1 MMNKMEMMNMDK
13 KMIET
18 DLMYV
23 ENQLNELKRFLAKD
37 NASVIMIEDII
48 LHVKAI
54 MEEDL

>member
-37 NASVIMIEDII
+37 NTSVIMIEDII

>member
-1 MMNKMEMMNMDK
+1 MDK

-18 DLMYV
+18 DLMYI
-23 ENQLNELKRFLAKD
+23 ENQLLELEKFLAED
-37 NASVIMIEDII
+37 RDELDPSLIMIEDII

>member
-1 MMNKMEMMNMDK
+1 MMNKMEIMNMDK